1 MTILSRFT
9 PVLLLLLVSGLT
21 AEEPIK
27 IQSDQFGLFEFEPAE
42 TPADKEIW
50 PLKTPTPNIVCI
62 RGEIPLG
69 ETQPLI
75 DPALIFNPDATEAKF
90 ELWER
95 NESNNTIVVE
105 SAEASG
111 QQTDGRI
118 LFTAADA
125 VVKGTNAKLES
136 HPGNSRIGFWT
147 GRDDRAI
154 WEYTATRPGTYRATL
169 CYSRSGGHPATV
181 ALSVGDSQ
189 LTAEIKG
196 TGSWYRYQSEVLG
209 TVTIS
214 KPGKLSVE
222 IKGIKTVGAL
232 INLKGLVLTPI
243 SEGKPVQTADV
254 DGVILCHSRDAT
266 IHGVQ
271 VQYEPKPE
279 KNTVG
284 YWTHVSDRVSWTVDF
299 PKAGKYDV
307 EVLQGCG
314 KGHGG
319 SEVNI
324 VMLDQSLSFV
334 VEDTGHFQNFKSR
347 VIGQFKIDSP
357 GRYRFM
363 IVPTKKASV
372 AVMDVRQ
379 VRLLPISK

>member
-1 MTILSRFT
+1 
-9 PVLLLLLVSGLT
+9 
-21 AEEPIK
+21 
-27 IQSDQFGLFEFEPAE
+27 
-42 TPADKEIW
+42 
-50 PLKTPTPNIVCI
+50 
-62 RGEIPLG
+62 
-69 ETQPLI
+69 
-75 DPALIFNPDATEAKF
+75 
-90 ELWER
+90 
-95 NESNNTIVVE
+95 
-105 SAEASG
+105 
-111 QQTDGRI
+111 
-118 LFTAADA
+118 
-125 VVKGTNAKLES
+125 
-136 HPGNSRIGFWT
+136 
-147 GRDDRAI
+147 
-154 WEYTATRPGTYRATL
+154 
-169 CYSRSGGHPATV
+169 
-181 ALSVGDSQ
+181 
-189 LTAEIKG
+189 
-196 TGSWYRYQSEVLG
+196 
-209 TVTIS
+209 
-214 KPGKLSVE
+214 
-222 IKGIKTVGAL
+222 
-232 INLKGLVLTPI
+232 
-243 SEGKPVQTADV
+243 
-254 DGVILCHSRDAT
+254 VILCHSRDAT